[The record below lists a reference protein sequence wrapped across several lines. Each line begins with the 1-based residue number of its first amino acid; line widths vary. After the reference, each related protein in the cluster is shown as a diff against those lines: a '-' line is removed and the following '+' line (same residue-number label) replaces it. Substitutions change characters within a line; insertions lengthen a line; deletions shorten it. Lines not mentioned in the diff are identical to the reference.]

1 MFIPSTRSWEEY
13 IHYYV
18 RKISSFWVEI
28 ILLFNRFILL
38 FYKFLINI
46 NLFMNNSNK
55 M

>member
-18 RKISSFWVEI
+18 RKISSFGIEI
-28 ILLFNRFILL
+28 ILVFNRFILL